1 MSYEDTYYRYRYIL
15 IGPKTKLF
23 EQGLGANIISAA
35 LLDIVELTNSSVEE
49 LSQWSFVI
57 ASLSYCSSAILG
69 GYFGRNMS
77 RHLFCTISVIL
88 SGLSRVA
95 VPASRSVIH
104 YSLAMVLT
112 GVSNAGID
120 VGVNSW
126 LLDMWHGDQSNMY
139 MQILHF
145 SYAAGSLASPFIA
158 EPFLSSVKNET
169 ILIFNSSLDENVT
182 DFKIT
187 KYETGIIYPYS
198 LCAILQLSGGAM
210 LMFLYF
216 YLSSSKN
223 QQNTSSD
230 TDEWEPIMEEEA
242 SEYSPKM
249 KVKIIVTAGI
259 VLAVETGME
268 TNIFSYIQAF
278 VVGDHYSKS
287 KGAFVLSAL
296 TASFTGSRGL
306 SALAALKIPIKY
318 ILIFSLATISLSTA
332 ILQFLLHTGEVYL
345 WIGFCA
351 MGAGLG
357 PFYAGLFS
365 LVEKDIRVTTK
376 ICGIFVFMSSIA
388 SIICDLTTGKFI
400 QSYLII
406 YPVYNWSSLLLL
418 IPTFILLIL
427 LLSKKSPK
435 PKTDA
440 NSNILD

>member
-1 MSYEDTYYRYRYIL
+1 M
-15 IGPKTKLF
+15 
-23 EQGLGANIISAA
+23 N
-35 LLDIVELTNSSVEE
+35 
-49 LSQWSFVI
+49 
-57 ASLSYCSSAILG
+57 
-69 GYFGRNMS
+69 

-88 SGLSRVA
+88 SGLSRIA
-95 VPASRSVIH
+95 VPVSRSVIH

-145 SYAAGSLASPFIA
+145 SYAAGSMASPFIA
-158 EPFLSSVKNET
+158 EPFLSSVTNET
-169 ILIFNSSLDENVT
+169 IVIFNSSLNENVT

-187 KYETGIIYPYS
+187 KYDTGIIYPYS
-198 LCAILQLSGGAM
+198 LCAILQLLGGAI
-210 LMFLYF
+210 LIFLYF

-223 QQNTSSD
+223 QQNASSN
-230 TDEWEPIMEEEA
+230 TDEWEPIIKEESA
-242 SEYSPKM
+242 SQYSPKM
-249 KVKIIVTAGI
+249 KVTIIVAAGI

-268 TNIFSYIQAF
+268 TNVFSYIQAF
-278 VVGDHYSKS
+278 VVGHHYTKS

-296 TASFTGSRGL
+296 TASFTASRGL
-306 SALAALKIPIKY
+306 SALAAIKIPIKY
-318 ILIFSLATISLSTA
+318 ILFFSLVAISISTA
-332 ILQFLLHTGEVYL
+332 ILQFLVQIGEVYL
-345 WIGFCA
+345 WLGFCV

-365 LVEKDIRVTTK
+365 LVEKDVRVTTK

-388 SIICDLTTGKFI
+388 SIICDLTTGKFV

-406 YPVYNWSSLLLL
+406 YSVYDWSSLVLL
-418 IPTFILLIL
+418 IPMFIFLIV
-427 LLSKKSPK
+427 LLSKKLPK

-440 NSNILD
+440 NSNILDKDC